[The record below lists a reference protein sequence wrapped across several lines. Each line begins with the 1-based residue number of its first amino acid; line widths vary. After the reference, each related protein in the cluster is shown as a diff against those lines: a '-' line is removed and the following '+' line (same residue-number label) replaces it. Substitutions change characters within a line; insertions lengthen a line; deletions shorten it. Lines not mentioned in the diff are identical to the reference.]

1 MKGQESRPFEV
12 VSSFQ
17 PCGDQPG
24 AIRELSRGI
33 REKRPCQTLLGVT
46 GSGKTFTVANVIAE
60 MNRPTLLISH
70 NKTLAAQ
77 LYSELRGIFPNNAVE
92 YFVSYYDYY
101 QPEAYIPQR
110 DLYIEKDASINND
123 IDRLR
128 HSSTSSLLSRRDV
141 IIVSSVSCIYGLGSP
156 DEYSEMLVRIDRGGV
171 LDRDDLL
178 RRLVMIQYR
187 RSDMELLR
195 GTFRVRGD
203 VVEILPAYEQT
214 AYRVELFGDEV
225 ENIVEIDPLTG
236 ELLDDFDRI
245 TIYPAKHFVIS
256 EDKIQDAVTGIR
268 AELEERLSQLESNG
282 KLLEA
287 QRLGSR
293 TRYDCELLME
303 IGYCPGIENYSRHF
317 TGLPPG
323 QRPHNLLDYFPDDFL
338 TILDESHV
346 TIPQIGGMYNGDRA
360 RKETLVKHGFR
371 LPSAL
376 DNRPMRF
383 DEWEQ
388 KTGQVLFISATP
400 ANYELELCGGEVVE
414 LINRPTGLLD
424 PLVEVRPA
432 VGQIPD
438 LTEEIRENIKA
449 GNRTLV
455 TTLTKRMSED
465 LHEHYQ
471 EIGIKSQ
478 YLHSEVAT
486 IERVE
491 ILQDLRRGRYDV
503 LVGVNLLREGID
515 LPEVS
520 LVAILDADKEGFLRS
535 ETALVQTIGRAARHV
550 DARVILYADSVTGS
564 MSRAMGETTRRRKLQ
579 EEFNREHDIEPRS
592 IRKEI
597 LPGIEE
603 EIRAHKIV
611 RGVVGDD
618 NETFQKRENLL
629 QLEKEMLDAAENL
642 EFERAAEL
650 RDSIDELKK
659 KMADGGKM
667 NAQARASPDRQPD
680 CKAGSRLLRLVGM
693 NFPFMI

>member
-1 MKGQESRPFEV
+1 MKGQESRPFEII
-12 VSSFQ
+12 SSFQ

-77 LYSELRGIFPNNAVE
+77 LYSEFREIFPNNAVE

-128 HSSTSSLLSRRDV
+128 LSSTSSLLSRRDV

-178 RRLVMIQYR
+178 QRLVTIQYR

-268 AELEERLSQLESNG
+268 AELDERLSQLESNG

-338 TILDESHV
+338 TIIDESHV

-388 KTGQVLFISATP
+388 KTGQALFISATP
-400 ANYELELCGGEVVE
+400 ASYELELCEGEVVE

-478 YLHSEVAT
+478 YLHSEVET

-520 LVAILDADKEGFLRS
+520 MVAILDADKEGFLRS

-564 MSRAMGETTRRRKLQ
+564 MSRAMGETVRRRKLQ
-579 EEFNREHDIEPRS
+579 EEFNREHGIEPRS
-592 IRKEI
+592 IIKAI

-611 RGVVGDD
+611 RQVVGDD

-629 QLEKEMLDAAENL
+629 QLEKEMLHAAENL

-667 NAQARASPDRQPD
+667 NAPRPERPRTGNRIAKPDP
-680 CKAGSRLLRLVGM
+680 GS
-693 NFPFMI
+693 

>member
-1 MKGQESRPFEV
+1 MRSREGRPFEI
-12 VSSFQ
+12 VSSFA
-17 PCGDQPG
+17 PCGDQPD
-24 AIRELSRGI
+24 AIRALSKGVVEGRN
-33 REKRPCQTLLGVT
+33 CQTLLGVT
-46 GSGKTFTVANVIAE
+46 GSGKTFTVANVIE
-60 MNRPTLLISH
+60 EVNRPTLLISH

-77 LYSELRGIFPNNAVE
+77 LYSELRDIFPHNAVE

-128 HSSTSSLLSRRDV
+128 LSSTSSLLSRKDV

-156 DEYSEMLVRIDRGGV
+156 EDYSELLVRVDRGATV
-171 LDRDDLL
+171 DRDDLL
-178 RRLVMIQYR
+178 QRLVQIQYR

-203 VVEILPAYEQT
+203 VVEIFPAYEQT

-225 ENIVEIDPLTG
+225 ESLVEIDPLTG
-236 ELLDDFDRI
+236 EILEDYERV
-245 TIYPAKHFVIS
+245 TVYPAKHFVIG
-256 EDKIQDAVTGIR
+256 EEKIQAAVVGIR
-268 AELEERLSQLESNG
+268 EELEERLAQLESQD
-282 KLLEA
+282 KFLEA
-287 QRLGSR
+287 QRLRSR

-323 QRPHNLLDYFPDDFL
+323 QRPHNLIDYFPEGFL
-338 TILDESHV
+338 TIIDESHV
-346 TIPQIGGMYNGDRA
+346 TIPQVGGMYNGDRA

-383 DEWEQ
+383 DEWEE
-388 KTGQVLFISATP
+388 KTEQVIFITATP
-400 ANYELELCGGEVVE
+400 ADYELDRCRGEVVE

-424 PLVEVRPA
+424 PVVEVKPA
-432 VGQIPD
+432 VGQVPD

-478 YLHSEVAT
+478 YIHSEVQT

-491 ILQDLRRGRYDV
+491 ILQDLRRGIYDV
-503 LVGVNLLREGID
+503 VVGVNLLREGID

-520 LVAILDADKEGFLRS
+520 LVGILDADKEGFLRS
-535 ETALVQTIGRAARHV
+535 ETALVQTIGRAARHEA
-550 DARVILYADSVTGS
+550 ARVILYADKVTGS
-564 MSRAMGETTRRRKLQ
+564 MQRAMDETSRRRKLQ
-579 EEFNREHDIEPRS
+579 EEFNRENGITPRS
-592 IRKEI
+592 IKKEI

-603 EIRAHKIV
+603 EIRTHKIV
-611 RGVVGDD
+611 RNVVGDD
-618 NETFQKRENLL
+618 ETTFEKRENVLF
-629 QLEKEMLDAAENL
+629 LEKEMLDAAEKL
-642 EFERAAEL
+642 DFERAAEL
-650 RDSIDELKK
+650 RDSIESLKK
-659 KMADGGKM
+659 GIAAGGKM
-667 NAQARASPDRQPD
+667 STPGQKQGRGNRIAREDPRSQ
-680 CKAGSRLLRLVGM
+680 GQ
-693 NFPFMI
+693 

>member
-1 MKGQESRPFEV
+1 MKGQESRPFEII
-12 VSSFQ
+12 SSFQ

-77 LYSELRGIFPNNAVE
+77 LYSELREIFPNNAVE

-128 HSSTSSLLSRRDV
+128 LSSTSSLLSRRDV

-178 RRLVMIQYR
+178 QRLVTIQYR

-268 AELEERLSQLESNG
+268 AELDERLSQLESNG

-338 TILDESHV
+338 TIIDESHV

-400 ANYELELCGGEVVE
+400 ASYELELCEGEVVE

-478 YLHSEVAT
+478 YLHSEVET

-520 LVAILDADKEGFLRS
+520 MVAILDADKEGFLRS

-564 MSRAMGETTRRRKLQ
+564 MSRAMGETVRRRKLQ
-579 EEFNREHDIEPRS
+579 EEFNREHGIEPRS
-592 IRKEI
+592 IIKAI

-611 RGVVGDD
+611 RQVVGDD

-629 QLEKEMLDAAENL
+629 QLEKEMLHAAENL

-659 KMADGGKM
+659 KMEDGGKM
-667 NAQARASPDRQPD
+667 NAPTPGRPRTGNRIAKPDP
-680 CKAGSRLLRLVGM
+680 GS
-693 NFPFMI
+693 

>member
-1 MKGQESRPFEV
+1 MKGQESRPFEII
-12 VSSFQ
+12 SSFQ

-77 LYSELRGIFPNNAVE
+77 LYSELREIFPNNAVE

-128 HSSTSSLLSRRDV
+128 LSSTSSLLSRRDV

-156 DEYSEMLVRIDRGGV
+156 EEYSEMLVRIDRGGV

-178 RRLVMIQYR
+178 QRLVMIQYR

-236 ELLDDFDRI
+236 EILDDFDRI

-256 EDKIQDAVTGIR
+256 EDKIQDAVAGIR
-268 AELEERLSQLESNG
+268 AELDERLSQLESNG

-338 TILDESHV
+338 TIIDESHV

-388 KTGQVLFISATP
+388 KTGQALFISATP
-400 ANYELELCGGEVVE
+400 ANYELELCEGEVVE

-432 VGQIPD
+432 VGQVPD

-478 YLHSEVAT
+478 YLHSEVET

-520 LVAILDADKEGFLRS
+520 MVAILDADKEGFLRS

-550 DARVILYADSVTGS
+550 EARVILYADSVTGS
-564 MSRAMGETTRRRKLQ
+564 MSRAMGETARRRKLQ
-579 EEFNREHDIEPRS
+579 EEFNREHGIEPRS
-592 IRKEI
+592 ISKAI

-611 RGVVGDD
+611 RRVVGDD

-629 QLEKEMLDAAENL
+629 QLEKEMLHAAENL

-659 KMADGGKM
+659 KIADGGKM
-667 NAQARASPDRQPD
+667 SAPRPGRPRTGNRIAKPDP
-680 CKAGSRLLRLVGM
+680 GS
-693 NFPFMI
+693 

>member
-1 MKGQESRPFEV
+1 MKGQESRPFEII
-12 VSSFQ
+12 SSFQ

-579 EEFNREHDIEPRS
+579 EEFNREHGIEPRS

-667 NAQARASPDRQPD
+667 NAPRAGRPRTGNRTAKPDPD
-680 CKAGSRLLRLVGM
+680 S
-693 NFPFMI
+693 

>member
-1 MKGQESRPFEV
+1 MKGQESRPFEI

-156 DEYSEMLVRIDRGGV
+156 DEYSEMLVRIDRGEV

-178 RRLVMIQYR
+178 QRLVMIQYR

-236 ELLDDFDRI
+236 EILDDFDRI

-256 EDKIQDAVTGIR
+256 EDKIQGAVTGIR
-268 AELEERLSQLESNG
+268 AELDERLSQLESNG

-317 TGLPPG
+317 TGLPSG

-424 PLVEVRPA
+424 PQVEVRPA

-455 TTLTKRMSED
+455 TALTKRMSED

-579 EEFNREHDIEPRS
+579 EEFNREHGIEPRS

-603 EIRAHKIV
+603 EIRVHKIV

-659 KMADGGKM
+659 KMAD
-667 NAQARASPDRQPD
+667 
-680 CKAGSRLLRLVGM
+680 
-693 NFPFMI
+693 

>member
-1 MKGQESRPFEV
+1 MKGQESRPFEII
-12 VSSFQ
+12 SSFQ

-77 LYSELRGIFPNNAVE
+77 LYSELREIFPNNAVE

-178 RRLVMIQYR
+178 QRLVMIQYR

-400 ANYELELCGGEVVE
+400 ANYELEICGGEVVE

-579 EEFNREHDIEPRS
+579 KEFNREHGIEPRS

-611 RGVVGDD
+611 RRVVGDD

-667 NAQARASPDRQPD
+667 NAPRSGRPRTGNRIAKPDP
-680 CKAGSRLLRLVGM
+680 GS
-693 NFPFMI
+693 

>member
-1 MKGQESRPFEV
+1 MKGQESRPFEII
-12 VSSFQ
+12 SSFQ

-400 ANYELELCGGEVVE
+400 ANYELEICGGEVVE

-478 YLHSEVAT
+478 YLHSEVET

-611 RGVVGDD
+611 RRVVGDD

-667 NAQARASPDRQPD
+667 NAPRPGRPRTGNRIAKPDP
-680 CKAGSRLLRLVGM
+680 GS
-693 NFPFMI
+693 

>member
-1 MKGQESRPFEV
+1 
-12 VSSFQ
+12 
-17 PCGDQPG
+17 
-24 AIRELSRGI
+24 
-33 REKRPCQTLLGVT
+33 T

-77 LYSELRGIFPNNAVE
+77 LYSELRAIFPNNAVE

-156 DEYSEMLVRIDRGGV
+156 DEYSEMLVRIDRGEV

-178 RRLVMIQYR
+178 QRLVMIQYR

-236 ELLDDFDRI
+236 EILDDFDRI

-256 EDKIQDAVTGIR
+256 EDKIQGAVTGIR
-268 AELEERLSQLESNG
+268 AELDERLSQLESNG

-317 TGLPPG
+317 TGLPSG

-424 PLVEVRPA
+424 PRVEVRPA

-455 TTLTKRMSED
+455 TALTKRMSED

-579 EEFNREHDIEPRS
+579 EEFNREHGIEPRS

-597 LPGIEE
+597 LPGIEG

-611 RGVVGDD
+611 RRVVGDD

-659 KMADGGKM
+659 KMTD
-667 NAQARASPDRQPD
+667 
-680 CKAGSRLLRLVGM
+680 
-693 NFPFMI
+693 

>member
-12 VSSFQ
+12 ISSFQ

-579 EEFNREHDIEPRS
+579 EEFNREHGIEPRS

-667 NAQARASPDRQPD
+667 NAPRPGRPRTGNRTAKPDP
-680 CKAGSRLLRLVGM
+680 GS
-693 NFPFMI
+693 

>member
-1 MKGQESRPFEV
+1 MKGQESRPFEII
-12 VSSFQ
+12 SSFQ

-77 LYSELRGIFPNNAVE
+77 LYSELREIFPNNAVE

-128 HSSTSSLLSRRDV
+128 LSSTSSLLSRRDV

-156 DEYSEMLVRIDRGGV
+156 EEYSEMLVRIDRGGV

-178 RRLVMIQYR
+178 QRLVMIQYR

-236 ELLDDFDRI
+236 EILDDFDRI

-268 AELEERLSQLESNG
+268 AELDERLSQLESNG

-338 TILDESHV
+338 TIIDESHV

-388 KTGQVLFISATP
+388 KTGQALFISATP
-400 ANYELELCGGEVVE
+400 ANYELELCEGEVVE

-432 VGQIPD
+432 VGQVPD

-478 YLHSEVAT
+478 YLHSEVET

-520 LVAILDADKEGFLRS
+520 MVAILDADKEGFLRS

-550 DARVILYADSVTGS
+550 EARVILYADSVTGS
-564 MSRAMGETTRRRKLQ
+564 MSRAMSETSRRRKLQ
-579 EEFNREHDIEPRS
+579 EEFNREHGIEPRS
-592 IRKEI
+592 ISKAI

-611 RGVVGDD
+611 RRVVGDD

-629 QLEKEMLDAAENL
+629 QLEKEMLHAAENL

-667 NAQARASPDRQPD
+667 NAPTPGRPRTGNRIAKPDP
-680 CKAGSRLLRLVGM
+680 GS
-693 NFPFMI
+693 

>member
-1 MKGQESRPFEV
+1 MKGQESRPFEII
-12 VSSFQ
+12 SSFQ

-77 LYSELRGIFPNNAVE
+77 LYSELREIFPNNAVE

-128 HSSTSSLLSRRDV
+128 LSSTSSLLSRRDV

-178 RRLVMIQYR
+178 QRLVTIQYR

-236 ELLDDFDRI
+236 EILDDFDRI

-256 EDKIQDAVTGIR
+256 EDKIQDAVAGIR
-268 AELEERLSQLESNG
+268 AELDERLSQLESNG

-338 TILDESHV
+338 TIIDESHV

-388 KTGQVLFISATP
+388 KTGQALFISATP
-400 ANYELELCGGEVVE
+400 ASYELELCEGEVVE

-478 YLHSEVAT
+478 YLHSEVET

-520 LVAILDADKEGFLRS
+520 MVAILDADKEGFLRS

-564 MSRAMGETTRRRKLQ
+564 MSRAMGETVRRRKLQ
-579 EEFNREHDIEPRS
+579 EEFNREHGIEPRS
-592 IRKEI
+592 IIKAI

-611 RGVVGDD
+611 RQVVGDD

-629 QLEKEMLDAAENL
+629 QLEKEMLHAAENL

-659 KMADGGKM
+659 KIADGGKM
-667 NAQARASPDRQPD
+667 SAPRPGRPRTGNRIAKPDP
-680 CKAGSRLLRLVGM
+680 GS
-693 NFPFMI
+693 

>member
-1 MKGQESRPFEV
+1 MKGQESRPFEI

-156 DEYSEMLVRIDRGGV
+156 DEYSEMLVRIDRGEV

-178 RRLVMIQYR
+178 QRLVMIQYR

-256 EDKIQDAVTGIR
+256 EDKIQGAVTGIR

-455 TTLTKRMSED
+455 TALTKRMSED

-579 EEFNREHDIEPRS
+579 EEFNREHGIEPRS

-611 RGVVGDD
+611 RRVVGDD

-659 KMADGGKM
+659 KMAD
-667 NAQARASPDRQPD
+667 
-680 CKAGSRLLRLVGM
+680 
-693 NFPFMI
+693 

>member
-1 MKGQESRPFEV
+1 MKGQESRPCEII
-12 VSSFQ
+12 SSFQ

-77 LYSELRGIFPNNAVE
+77 LYSELREIFPNNAVE

-128 HSSTSSLLSRRDV
+128 LSSTSSLLSRRDV

-178 RRLVMIQYR
+178 QRLVTIQYR

-268 AELEERLSQLESNG
+268 AELDERLSQLESNG

-338 TILDESHV
+338 T
-346 TIPQIGGMYNGDRA
+346 
-360 RKETLVKHGFR
+360 
-371 LPSAL
+371 
-376 DNRPMRF
+376 
-383 DEWEQ
+383 
-388 KTGQVLFISATP
+388 
-400 ANYELELCGGEVVE
+400 
-414 LINRPTGLLD
+414 
-424 PLVEVRPA
+424 
-432 VGQIPD
+432 
-438 LTEEIRENIKA
+438 
-449 GNRTLV
+449 
-455 TTLTKRMSED
+455 
-465 LHEHYQ
+465 
-471 EIGIKSQ
+471 
-478 YLHSEVAT
+478 
-486 IERVE
+486 
-491 ILQDLRRGRYDV
+491 
-503 LVGVNLLREGID
+503 
-515 LPEVS
+515 
-520 LVAILDADKEGFLRS
+520 
-535 ETALVQTIGRAARHV
+535 
-550 DARVILYADSVTGS
+550 
-564 MSRAMGETTRRRKLQ
+564 
-579 EEFNREHDIEPRS
+579 
-592 IRKEI
+592 
-597 LPGIEE
+597 
-603 EIRAHKIV
+603 
-611 RGVVGDD
+611 
-618 NETFQKRENLL
+618 
-629 QLEKEMLDAAENL
+629 
-642 EFERAAEL
+642 
-650 RDSIDELKK
+650 
-659 KMADGGKM
+659 
-667 NAQARASPDRQPD
+667 
-680 CKAGSRLLRLVGM
+680 
-693 NFPFMI
+693 

>member
-203 VVEILPAYEQT
+203 VVEILPAYERT

-579 EEFNREHDIEPRS
+579 EEFNREHGIEPRS

-667 NAQARASPDRQPD
+667 NAPRPGRPRTGNRTAKPDP
-680 CKAGSRLLRLVGM
+680 GS
-693 NFPFMI
+693 

>member
-1 MKGQESRPFEV
+1 MKGQESRPFEII
-12 VSSFQ
+12 SSFQ

-77 LYSELRGIFPNNAVE
+77 LYSELREIFPNNAVE

-128 HSSTSSLLSRRDV
+128 LSSTSSLLSRRDV

-178 RRLVMIQYR
+178 QRLVTIQYR

-268 AELEERLSQLESNG
+268 AELDERLSQLESNG

-338 TILDESHV
+338 TIIDESHV

-400 ANYELELCGGEVVE
+400 ASYELELCEGEVVE

-478 YLHSEVAT
+478 YLHSEVET

-520 LVAILDADKEGFLRS
+520 MVAILDADKEGFLRS

-564 MSRAMGETTRRRKLQ
+564 MSRAMGETVRRRKLQ
-579 EEFNREHDIEPRS
+579 EEFNREHGIEPRS
-592 IRKEI
+592 IIKAI

-611 RGVVGDD
+611 RQVVGDD

-629 QLEKEMLDAAENL
+629 QLEKEMLHAAENL

-650 RDSIDELKK
+650 RDSIDEWKK

-667 NAQARASPDRQPD
+667 NAPTPGRPRTGNRIAKPDP
-680 CKAGSRLLRLVGM
+680 GS
-693 NFPFMI
+693 

>member
-1 MKGQESRPFEV
+1 MKGQESRPFEI

-24 AIRELSRGI
+24 AIRELSRGV

-156 DEYSEMLVRIDRGGV
+156 DEYSEMLVSIDRGEV

-178 RRLVMIQYR
+178 QRLVMIQYR

-225 ENIVEIDPLTG
+225 ENIVEINPLTG
-236 ELLDDFDRI
+236 EILDDFDRI

-256 EDKIQDAVTGIR
+256 EDKIQGAVTGIR
-268 AELEERLSQLESNG
+268 AELDERLSQLESNG

-432 VGQIPD
+432 VGQILD

-455 TTLTKRMSED
+455 TALTKRMSED

-603 EIRAHKIV
+603 EIRVHKIV

-659 KMADGGKM
+659 KMAD
-667 NAQARASPDRQPD
+667 
-680 CKAGSRLLRLVGM
+680 
-693 NFPFMI
+693 

>member
-1 MKGQESRPFEV
+1 MKGQESRPFGI

-24 AIRELSRGI
+24 AIRELSRGV

-77 LYSELRGIFPNNAVE
+77 LYSELRAIFPNNAVE

-156 DEYSEMLVRIDRGGV
+156 DEYSEMLVRIDRGEV

-178 RRLVMIQYR
+178 QRLVMIQYR

-236 ELLDDFDRI
+236 EILDDFDRI

-256 EDKIQDAVTGIR
+256 EDKIQGAVTGIR
-268 AELEERLSQLESNG
+268 AELDERLSQLESNG

-317 TGLPPG
+317 TGLPSG

-424 PLVEVRPA
+424 PRVEVRPA

-455 TTLTKRMSED
+455 TALTKRMSED

-579 EEFNREHDIEPRS
+579 EEFNREHGIEPRS

-597 LPGIEE
+597 LPGIEG

-611 RGVVGDD
+611 RRVVGDD

-659 KMADGGKM
+659 KMAD
-667 NAQARASPDRQPD
+667 
-680 CKAGSRLLRLVGM
+680 
-693 NFPFMI
+693 

>member
-1 MKGQESRPFEV
+1 MKGQESRPFEII
-12 VSSFQ
+12 SSFQ

-77 LYSELRGIFPNNAVE
+77 LYSELREIFPNNAVE

-156 DEYSEMLVRIDRGGV
+156 EEYSEMLVRIDRGGV

-178 RRLVMIQYR
+178 QRLVTIQYR

-268 AELEERLSQLESNG
+268 AELDERLSQLESNG

-338 TILDESHV
+338 TIIDESHV

-388 KTGQVLFISATP
+388 KTGQALFISATP
-400 ANYELELCGGEVVE
+400 ASYELELCEGEVVE

-478 YLHSEVAT
+478 YLHSEVET

-520 LVAILDADKEGFLRS
+520 MVAILDADKEGFLRS

-564 MSRAMGETTRRRKLQ
+564 MSRAMGETVRRRKLQ
-579 EEFNREHDIEPRS
+579 EEFNREHGIEPRS
-592 IRKEI
+592 IIKAI

-611 RGVVGDD
+611 RQVVGDD

-629 QLEKEMLDAAENL
+629 QLEKEMLHAAENL

-667 NAQARASPDRQPD
+667 NAPGPGRPRTAKPDP
-680 CKAGSRLLRLVGM
+680 GS
-693 NFPFMI
+693 

>member
-12 VSSFQ
+12 ISSFQ

-77 LYSELRGIFPNNAVE
+77 LYSELREIFPNNAVE

-214 AYRVELFGDEV
+214 AYRIELFGDEV

-256 EDKIQDAVTGIR
+256 EDKIQDAVIGIR

-400 ANYELELCGGEVVE
+400 ANYELEICGGEVVE

-478 YLHSEVAT
+478 YLHSEVET

-579 EEFNREHDIEPRS
+579 EEFNREHGIEPRS

-611 RGVVGDD
+611 RRVVGDD

-667 NAQARASPDRQPD
+667 NAPRPGRPRTGNRIAKPDP
-680 CKAGSRLLRLVGM
+680 GS
-693 NFPFMI
+693 

>member
-12 VSSFQ
+12 ISSFQ

-256 EDKIQDAVTGIR
+256 EDKIQDAVIGIR

-579 EEFNREHDIEPRS
+579 EEFNREHGIEPRS

-667 NAQARASPDRQPD
+667 NAPRAGRPRTGNRTAKPDP
-680 CKAGSRLLRLVGM
+680 GS
-693 NFPFMI
+693 

>member
-1 MKGQESRPFEV
+1 MKGQESRPFEI

-24 AIRELSRGI
+24 AIRELSRGV

-156 DEYSEMLVRIDRGGV
+156 DEYSEMLVSIDRGEV

-178 RRLVMIQYR
+178 QRLVMIQYR

-236 ELLDDFDRI
+236 EILDDFDRI

-256 EDKIQDAVTGIR
+256 EDKIQGAVTGIR
-268 AELEERLSQLESNG
+268 AELDERLSQLESNG

-455 TTLTKRMSED
+455 TALTKRMSED

-597 LPGIEE
+597 LPGIEG

-611 RGVVGDD
+611 RRVVGDD

-667 NAQARASPDRQPD
+667 NAPRPGRPRTGNRIAKQDP
-680 CKAGSRLLRLVGM
+680 GS
-693 NFPFMI
+693 

>member
-1 MKGQESRPFEV
+1 MRSREGRPFEI
-12 VSSFQ
+12 VSSFA
-17 PCGDQPG
+17 PCGDQPD
-24 AIRELSRGI
+24 AIRALSKGVVEGRN
-33 REKRPCQTLLGVT
+33 CQTLLGVT
-46 GSGKTFTVANVIAE
+46 GSGKTFTVANVIE
-60 MNRPTLLISH
+60 EVNRPTLLISH

-77 LYSELRGIFPNNAVE
+77 LYSELRDIFPHNAVE

-128 HSSTSSLLSRRDV
+128 LSSTSSLLSRKDV

-156 DEYSEMLVRIDRGGV
+156 EDYSELLVRVDRGATV
-171 LDRDDLL
+171 DRDDLL
-178 RRLVMIQYR
+178 QRLVQIQYR

-203 VVEILPAYEQT
+203 VVEIFPAYEQT

-225 ENIVEIDPLTG
+225 ESLVEIDPLTG
-236 ELLDDFDRI
+236 EILEDYERV
-245 TIYPAKHFVIS
+245 TVYPAKHFVIG
-256 EDKIQDAVTGIR
+256 EEKIQAAVVGIR
-268 AELEERLSQLESNG
+268 EELEERLAQLESQD
-282 KLLEA
+282 KFLEA
-287 QRLGSR
+287 QRLRSR

-323 QRPHNLLDYFPDDFL
+323 QRPHNLIDYFPEGFL
-338 TILDESHV
+338 TIIDESHV
-346 TIPQIGGMYNGDRA
+346 TIPQVGGMYNGDRA

-383 DEWEQ
+383 DEWEE
-388 KTGQVLFISATP
+388 KTEQVIFITATP
-400 ANYELELCGGEVVE
+400 ADYELDRCRGEVVE

-424 PLVEVRPA
+424 PVVEVKPA
-432 VGQIPD
+432 VGQVPD

-478 YLHSEVAT
+478 YIHSEVQT

-491 ILQDLRRGRYDV
+491 ILQDLRRGIYDV
-503 LVGVNLLREGID
+503 VVGVNLLREGID

-520 LVAILDADKEGFLRS
+520 LVGILDADKEGFLRS
-535 ETALVQTIGRAARHV
+535 ETALVQTIGRAARHE
-550 DARVILYADSVTGS
+550 DARVILYADKVTGS
-564 MSRAMGETTRRRKLQ
+564 MQRAMDETSRRRKLQ
-579 EEFNREHDIEPRS
+579 EEFNRENGITPRS
-592 IRKEI
+592 IKKDI

-603 EIRAHKIV
+603 EIRTHKIV
-611 RGVVGDD
+611 RNVVGDD
-618 NETFQKRENLL
+618 ETTFEKRENVLF
-629 QLEKEMLDAAENL
+629 LEKEMLDAAEKL
-642 EFERAAEL
+642 DFERAAEL
-650 RDSIDELKK
+650 RDSIESLKK
-659 KMADGGKM
+659 GIAAGGKM
-667 NAQARASPDRQPD
+667 STPGQKQGSGNRIAREDPRPQ
-680 CKAGSRLLRLVGM
+680 GQ
-693 NFPFMI
+693 

>member
-1 MKGQESRPFEV
+1 MKGQESRPFEII
-12 VSSFQ
+12 SSFQ

-323 QRPHNLLDYFPDDFL
+323 QRPHNLIDYFPDDFL

-579 EEFNREHDIEPRS
+579 EEFNREHGIEPRS

-667 NAQARASPDRQPD
+667 NAPRAGRPRTGNRTAKPDP
-680 CKAGSRLLRLVGM
+680 GS
-693 NFPFMI
+693 

>member
-1 MKGQESRPFEV
+1 MKGQESRPFEII
-12 VSSFQ
+12 SSFQ

-77 LYSELRGIFPNNAVE
+77 LYSELREIFPNNAVE

-178 RRLVMIQYR
+178 QRLVMIQYR

-214 AYRVELFGDEV
+214 AYRIELFGDEV

-579 EEFNREHDIEPRS
+579 EEFNREHGIEPRS

-611 RGVVGDD
+611 RRVVGDD

-667 NAQARASPDRQPD
+667 NAPRPGRPRTGNRTAKPDP
-680 CKAGSRLLRLVGM
+680 GS
-693 NFPFMI
+693 

>member
-1 MKGQESRPFEV
+1 MKGQESRPFEII
-12 VSSFQ
+12 SSFQ

-77 LYSELRGIFPNNAVE
+77 LYSELREIFPNNAVE

-128 HSSTSSLLSRRDV
+128 LSSTSSLLSRRDV

-178 RRLVMIQYR
+178 QRLVTIQYR

-268 AELEERLSQLESNG
+268 AELDERLSQLESNG

-338 TILDESHV
+338 TIIDESHV

-388 KTGQVLFISATP
+388 KTGQALFISATP
-400 ANYELELCGGEVVE
+400 ASYELELCEGEVVE

-438 LTEEIRENIKA
+438 LTEEIHENIKA

-478 YLHSEVAT
+478 YLHSEVET

-520 LVAILDADKEGFLRS
+520 MVAILDADKEGFLRS

-564 MSRAMGETTRRRKLQ
+564 MSRAMGETVRRRKLQ
-579 EEFNREHDIEPRS
+579 EEFNREHGIEPRS
-592 IRKEI
+592 IIKAI

-611 RGVVGDD
+611 RQVVGDD

-629 QLEKEMLDAAENL
+629 QLEKEMLHAAENL

-667 NAQARASPDRQPD
+667 NAPTPGRPRTGNRIAKPDP
-680 CKAGSRLLRLVGM
+680 GS
-693 NFPFMI
+693 

>member
-1 MKGQESRPFEV
+1 MKGQESRPFEI

-24 AIRELSRGI
+24 AIRELSRGV

-77 LYSELRGIFPNNAVE
+77 LYSELRAIFPNNAVE

-156 DEYSEMLVRIDRGGV
+156 DEYSEMLVRIDRGEV

-178 RRLVMIQYR
+178 QRLVMIQYR

-236 ELLDDFDRI
+236 EILDDFDRI

-256 EDKIQDAVTGIR
+256 EDKIQGAVTGIR
-268 AELEERLSQLESNG
+268 AELDERLSQLESNG

-317 TGLPPG
+317 TGLPSG

-424 PLVEVRPA
+424 PRVEVRPA

-455 TTLTKRMSED
+455 TALTKRMSED

-579 EEFNREHDIEPRS
+579 EEFNREHGIEPRS

-597 LPGIEE
+597 LPGIEG

-611 RGVVGDD
+611 RRVVGDD

-659 KMADGGKM
+659 KMTD
-667 NAQARASPDRQPD
+667 
-680 CKAGSRLLRLVGM
+680 
-693 NFPFMI
+693 

>member
-1 MKGQESRPFEV
+1 MRSREGRPFEI
-12 VSSFQ
+12 VSSFA
-17 PCGDQPG
+17 PCGDQPD
-24 AIRELSRGI
+24 AIRALSKGVVEGRN
-33 REKRPCQTLLGVT
+33 CQTLLGVT
-46 GSGKTFTVANVIAE
+46 GSGKTFTVANVIE
-60 MNRPTLLISH
+60 EVNRPTLLISH

-77 LYSELRGIFPNNAVE
+77 LYSELRDIFPHNAVE

-128 HSSTSSLLSRRDV
+128 LSSTSSLLSRKDV

-156 DEYSEMLVRIDRGGV
+156 EDYSELLVRVDRGATV
-171 LDRDDLL
+171 DRDDLL
-178 RRLVMIQYR
+178 QRLVQIQYR

-203 VVEILPAYEQT
+203 VVEIFPAYEQT

-225 ENIVEIDPLTG
+225 ESLVEIDPLTG
-236 ELLDDFDRI
+236 EILEDYERV
-245 TIYPAKHFVIS
+245 TVYPAKHFVIG
-256 EDKIQDAVTGIR
+256 EEKIQAAVVGIR
-268 AELEERLSQLESNG
+268 EELEERLAQLESQD
-282 KLLEA
+282 KFLEA
-287 QRLGSR
+287 QRLRSR

-323 QRPHNLLDYFPDDFL
+323 QRPHNLIDYFPEGFL
-338 TILDESHV
+338 TIIDESHV
-346 TIPQIGGMYNGDRA
+346 TIPQVGGMYNGDRA

-383 DEWEQ
+383 DEWEE
-388 KTGQVLFISATP
+388 KTEQVIFITATP
-400 ANYELELCGGEVVE
+400 ADYELDRCRGEVVE

-424 PLVEVRPA
+424 PVVEVKPA
-432 VGQIPD
+432 VGQVPD

-478 YLHSEVAT
+478 YIHSEVQT

-491 ILQDLRRGRYDV
+491 ILQDLRRGIYDV
-503 LVGVNLLREGID
+503 VVGVNLLREGID

-520 LVAILDADKEGFLRS
+520 LVGILDADKEGFLRS
-535 ETALVQTIGRAARHV
+535 ETALVQTIGRAARHE
-550 DARVILYADSVTGS
+550 DARVILYADKVTGS
-564 MSRAMGETTRRRKLQ
+564 MQRAMDETSRRRKLQ
-579 EEFNREHDIEPRS
+579 EEFNRENGITPRS
-592 IRKEI
+592 IKKDI

-603 EIRAHKIV
+603 EIRTHKIV
-611 RGVVGDD
+611 RNVVGDD
-618 NETFQKRENLL
+618 ETTFEKRENVLF
-629 QLEKEMLDAAENL
+629 LEKEMLDAAEKL
-642 EFERAAEL
+642 DFERAAEL
-650 RDSIDELKK
+650 RDSIESLKK
-659 KMADGGKM
+659 GIAAGGKM
-667 NAQARASPDRQPD
+667 STPGQKQGSGNRIAREDPSSQ
-680 CKAGSRLLRLVGM
+680 GQ
-693 NFPFMI
+693 

>member
-667 NAQARASPDRQPD
+667 NAPRPGRSRTGNRIAKPDP
-680 CKAGSRLLRLVGM
+680 GS
-693 NFPFMI
+693 

>member
-1 MKGQESRPFEV
+1 MRSREGRPFEI
-12 VSSFQ
+12 VSSFA
-17 PCGDQPG
+17 PCGDQPD
-24 AIRELSRGI
+24 AIRALSKGLVEGRS
-33 REKRPCQTLLGVT
+33 CQTLLGVT
-46 GSGKTFTVANVIAE
+46 GSGKTFTVANVIE
-60 MNRPTLLISH
+60 EVNRPTLLISH

-77 LYSELRGIFPNNAVE
+77 LYSELRDIFPHNAVE

-128 HSSTSSLLSRRDV
+128 LSSTSSLLSRKDV

-156 DEYSEMLVRIDRGGV
+156 EDYSELLVKVDRGATV
-171 LDRDDLL
+171 DRDDLL
-178 RRLVMIQYR
+178 QRLVQIQYR

-203 VVEILPAYEQT
+203 VVEIFPAYEQT

-225 ENIVEIDPLTG
+225 ESLVEIDPLTG
-236 ELLDDFDRI
+236 EILEDYERV
-245 TIYPAKHFVIS
+245 TVYPAKHFVIG
-256 EDKIQDAVTGIR
+256 EEKIQAAVSGIR
-268 AELEERLSQLESNG
+268 EELEERLAQLESQD

-287 QRLGSR
+287 QRLRSR

-323 QRPHNLLDYFPDDFL
+323 QRPHNLIDYFPEGFL
-338 TILDESHV
+338 TIIDESHV
-346 TIPQIGGMYNGDRA
+346 TIPQVGGMYNGDRA

-383 DEWEQ
+383 DEWEE
-388 KTGQVLFISATP
+388 KTEQVIFITATP
-400 ANYELELCGGEVVE
+400 ANYELDRCRGEVVE

-424 PLVEVRPA
+424 PVVEVKPA
-432 VGQIPD
+432 VGQVPD

-478 YLHSEVAT
+478 YIHSEVQT

-491 ILQDLRRGRYDV
+491 ILQDLRRGIYDV
-503 LVGVNLLREGID
+503 VVGVNLLREGID

-520 LVAILDADKEGFLRS
+520 LVGIFDADKEGFLRS
-535 ETALVQTIGRAARHV
+535 ETALVQTIGRAARHE
-550 DARVILYADSVTGS
+550 DARVILYADKVTGS
-564 MSRAMGETTRRRKLQ
+564 MQRAMDETSRRRKLQ
-579 EEFNREHDIEPRS
+579 AEFNRENGITPRG
-592 IRKEI
+592 IKKKI

-603 EIRAHKIV
+603 EIRTHKIV
-611 RGVVGDD
+611 RNVVGDD
-618 NETFQKRENLL
+618 ETTFEKRENVLL
-629 QLEKEMLDAAENL
+629 LEKEMLDAAEKL
-642 EFERAAEL
+642 DFERAAEL
-650 RDSIDELKK
+650 RDSIESLKK
-659 KMADGGKM
+659 GIAAGGKM
-667 NAQARASPDRQPD
+667 STPGQKQGSGNRIAREDPRSQ
-680 CKAGSRLLRLVGM
+680 GQ
-693 NFPFMI
+693 

>member
-1 MKGQESRPFEV
+1 MKGQESRPFEII
-12 VSSFQ
+12 SSFQ

-77 LYSELRGIFPNNAVE
+77 LYSELREIFPNNAVE

-128 HSSTSSLLSRRDV
+128 LSSTSSLLSRRDV

-156 DEYSEMLVRIDRGGV
+156 EEYSEMLVRIDRGGV

-178 RRLVMIQYR
+178 QRLVMIQYR

-236 ELLDDFDRI
+236 EILDDFDRI

-268 AELEERLSQLESNG
+268 AELDERLSQLESNG

-338 TILDESHV
+338 TIIDESHV

-388 KTGQVLFISATP
+388 KTGQALFISATP
-400 ANYELELCGGEVVE
+400 ANYELELCEGEVVE

-424 PLVEVRPA
+424 PLVEVRHA
-432 VGQIPD
+432 VGQVPA

-478 YLHSEVAT
+478 YLHSEVET

-520 LVAILDADKEGFLRS
+520 MVAILDADKEGFLRS

-550 DARVILYADSVTGS
+550 EARVILYADSVTGS
-564 MSRAMGETTRRRKLQ
+564 MSRAMGETARRRKLQ
-579 EEFNREHDIEPRS
+579 EEFNREHGIEPRS
-592 IRKEI
+592 ISKAI

-611 RGVVGDD
+611 RRVVGDD

-629 QLEKEMLDAAENL
+629 QLEKEMLHAAENL

-659 KMADGGKM
+659 KIADGGKM
-667 NAQARASPDRQPD
+667 SASRPGRPRTGNRIAKPDPD
-680 CKAGSRLLRLVGM
+680 S
-693 NFPFMI
+693 

>member
-1 MKGQESRPFEV
+1 MKGQESRPFEII
-12 VSSFQ
+12 SSFD
-17 PCGDQPG
+17 PCGDQPA

-33 REKRPCQTLLGVT
+33 KENRPCQTLLGVT

-77 LYSELRGIFPNNAVE
+77 LYSEFREIFPNNAVE

-128 HSSTSSLLSRRDV
+128 LSSTSSLLSRRDV

-156 DEYSEMLVRIDRGGV
+156 EEYSELLVRIDRGKE

-178 RRLVMIQYR
+178 QRLVMIQYR

-214 AYRVELFGDEV
+214 AYRIELFGDEV
-225 ENIVEIDPLTG
+225 ESIVEIDPLTG
-236 ELLDDFDRI
+236 EVLEDFDRV
-245 TIYPAKHFVIS
+245 TIYPAKHFVIG
-256 EDKIQDAVTGIR
+256 EDKIRDAVTGIR
-268 AELEERLSQLESNG
+268 AELDERLRQLESNG

-287 QRLGSR
+287 QRLSSR

-317 TGLPPG
+317 TGLPQG

-338 TILDESHV
+338 TIIDESHV

-383 DEWEQ
+383 DEWERGI
-388 KTGQVLFISATP
+388 GQVLFISATP
-400 ANYELELCGGEVVE
+400 ANYELDLCGGEVVE

-424 PLVEVRPA
+424 PMVEVRPA
-432 VGQIPD
+432 VGQVPD
-438 LTEEIRENIKA
+438 LTEEIHKNTSA

-478 YLHSEVAT
+478 YLHSEVET

-520 LVAILDADKEGFLRS
+520 MVAILDADKEGFLRS

-564 MSRAMGETTRRRKLQ
+564 MARAMEETSRRRKLQ
-579 EEFNREHDIEPRS
+579 EEFNQEHGIEPRS
-592 IRKEI
+592 IRKAI

-611 RGVVGDD
+611 RQVVGDD
-618 NETFQKRENLL
+618 TETFQKRENLL
-629 QLEKEMLDAAENL
+629 QLEQEMLAAAENL
-642 EFERAAEL
+642 EFEKAAEL

-659 KMADGGKM
+659 KIEAGGKM
-667 NAQARASPDRQPD
+667 SSIRPQRPQTGNRIARPDS
-680 CKAGSRLLRLVGM
+680 GS
-693 NFPFMI
+693 

>member
-1 MKGQESRPFEV
+1 MKGQESRPFEI

-178 RRLVMIQYR
+178 QRLVMIQYR

-236 ELLDDFDRI
+236 EILDDFDRI

-256 EDKIQDAVTGIR
+256 EDKIQGAVTGIR

-317 TGLPPG
+317 TGLPSG

-455 TTLTKRMSED
+455 TALTKRMSED

-579 EEFNREHDIEPRS
+579 EEFNREHGIEPRS

-667 NAQARASPDRQPD
+667 NAPRPGRPRTGNRIAKPDP
-680 CKAGSRLLRLVGM
+680 GS
-693 NFPFMI
+693 

>member
-12 VSSFQ
+12 ISSFQ

-77 LYSELRGIFPNNAVE
+77 LYSEFRGIFPNNAVE

-268 AELEERLSQLESNG
+268 AELDERLSQLESNG

-323 QRPHNLLDYFPDDFL
+323 QRPHNLIDYFPDDFL

-579 EEFNREHDIEPRS
+579 EEFNREHGIEPRS

-667 NAQARASPDRQPD
+667 NAPRAGRPRTGNRTAKPDP
-680 CKAGSRLLRLVGM
+680 GS
-693 NFPFMI
+693 

>member
-1 MKGQESRPFEV
+1 MRSREGRPFEI
-12 VSSFQ
+12 VSSFA
-17 PCGDQPG
+17 PCGDQPD
-24 AIRELSRGI
+24 AIRALSKGI
-33 REKRPCQTLLGVT
+33 VEGRNCQTLLGVT
-46 GSGKTFTVANVIAE
+46 GSGKTFTVANVIE
-60 MNRPTLLISH
+60 EVNRPTLLISH

-77 LYSELRGIFPNNAVE
+77 LYSELRDIFPHNAVE

-128 HSSTSSLLSRRDV
+128 LSSTSSLLSRKDV

-156 DEYSEMLVRIDRGGV
+156 EDYSELLVRVDRGATV
-171 LDRDDLL
+171 DRDDLL
-178 RRLVMIQYR
+178 QRLVQIQYR

-203 VVEILPAYEQT
+203 VVEIFPAYEQT

-225 ENIVEIDPLTG
+225 ESLVEIDPLTG
-236 ELLDDFDRI
+236 EILEDYERV
-245 TIYPAKHFVIS
+245 TVYPAKHFVIG
-256 EDKIQDAVTGIR
+256 EEKIQAAVSGIR
-268 AELEERLSQLESNG
+268 EELEERLTQLESQD
-282 KLLEA
+282 KFLEA
-287 QRLGSR
+287 QRLRSR

-323 QRPHNLLDYFPDDFL
+323 QRPHNLIDYFPEGFL
-338 TILDESHV
+338 TIIDESHV
-346 TIPQIGGMYNGDRA
+346 TIPQVGGMYNGDRA

-383 DEWEQ
+383 DEWEE
-388 KTGQVLFISATP
+388 KTEQVIFITATP
-400 ANYELELCGGEVVE
+400 ADYELDRCRGEVVE

-424 PLVEVRPA
+424 PVVEVKPA
-432 VGQIPD
+432 VGQVPD

-478 YLHSEVAT
+478 YIHSEVQT

-491 ILQDLRRGRYDV
+491 ILQDLRRGIYDV
-503 LVGVNLLREGID
+503 VVGVNLLREGID

-520 LVAILDADKEGFLRS
+520 LVGILDADKEGFLRS
-535 ETALVQTIGRAARHV
+535 ETALVQTIGRAARHE
-550 DARVILYADSVTGS
+550 DARVILYADKVTGS
-564 MSRAMGETTRRRKLQ
+564 MQRAMDETSRRRKLQ
-579 EEFNREHDIEPRS
+579 EEFNRENGITPRS
-592 IRKEI
+592 IKKDI

-603 EIRAHKIV
+603 EIRTHKIV
-611 RGVVGDD
+611 RNVVGDD
-618 NETFQKRENLL
+618 ETTFEKRENVLL
-629 QLEKEMLDAAENL
+629 LEKEMLDAAEKL
-642 EFERAAEL
+642 DFERAAEL
-650 RDSIDELKK
+650 RDSIESLKK
-659 KMADGGKM
+659 GIAAGGKM
-667 NAQARASPDRQPD
+667 STPGQKQGSGNRIAREDPRSQ
-680 CKAGSRLLRLVGM
+680 GQ
-693 NFPFMI
+693 

>member
-1 MKGQESRPFEV
+1 MKGQESRPFEII
-12 VSSFQ
+12 SSFQ

-77 LYSELRGIFPNNAVE
+77 LYSELREIFPNNAVE

-128 HSSTSSLLSRRDV
+128 LSSTSSLLSRRDV

-156 DEYSEMLVRIDRGGV
+156 EEYSEMLVRIDRGGV

-178 RRLVMIQYR
+178 QRLVMIQYR

-236 ELLDDFDRI
+236 EILDDFDRI

-268 AELEERLSQLESNG
+268 AELDERLSQLESNG

-338 TILDESHV
+338 TIIDESHV

-388 KTGQVLFISATP
+388 KTGQALFISATP
-400 ANYELELCGGEVVE
+400 ANYELELCEGEVVE

-432 VGQIPD
+432 VGQVPD

-478 YLHSEVAT
+478 YLHSEVET

-520 LVAILDADKEGFLRS
+520 MVAILDADKEGFLRS

-550 DARVILYADSVTGS
+550 EARVILYADSVTGS
-564 MSRAMGETTRRRKLQ
+564 MSRAMSETSRRRKLQ
-579 EEFNREHDIEPRS
+579 EEFNREHGIEPRS
-592 IRKEI
+592 ISKAI

-611 RGVVGDD
+611 RRVVGDD

-629 QLEKEMLDAAENL
+629 QLEKEMLHAAENL

-659 KMADGGKM
+659 KIADGGKM
-667 NAQARASPDRQPD
+667 SAPRPGRPRTGNRIAKPDP
-680 CKAGSRLLRLVGM
+680 GS
-693 NFPFMI
+693 